1 MKLRYLLG
9 WPSGLCL
16 SAMLAQA
23 QEANQAEKFE
33 KQLKEIQENFEK
45 QQREARESFEK
56 MLREQQAQ
64 IEALKKQLE
73 ASKTNVVPATVTPPE
88 LAAPPAQALSG
99 QPWTPSQP
107 MRFGSAQNYI
117 NLSF

>member
-1 MKLRYLLG
+1 MKLKYLLG
-9 WPSGLCL
+9 WPSALCL
-16 SAMLAQA
+16 SAMIAQA

-64 IEALKKQLE
+64 IEALKQQIE
-73 ASKTNVVPATVTPPE
+73 AAKTNVPLQVTSPPE
-88 LAAPPAQALSG
+88 PSAPAALPSPAA
-99 QPWTPSQP
+99 
-107 MRFGSAQNYI
+107 AQ
-117 NLSF
+117 